1 MGDKKWTV
9 ASDAIGPNR
18 VPVRRLANGA
28 EMPVVGMGT
37 FGSDKYDGATVAA
50 ARSEEHTSELQSR
63 RDIVCRLLL
72 EKKCFLVCIFYFPCV
87 LIQYRMGVVELLAV
101 PDGDAV
107 VVIQPG
113 FPTGHAARFFKSYR
127 IACDAY
133 SLLDNHITNWLE
145 VSAAREQR

>member
-1 MGDKKWTV
+1 MVLRLFGELRLRWT
-9 ASDAIGPNR
+9 
-18 VPVRRLANGA
+18 
-28 EMPVVGMGT
+28 
-37 FGSDKYDGATVAA
+37 AA
-50 ARSEEHTSELQSR
+50 HFSVLCFWILSQIHC
-63 RDIVCRLLL
+63 ILLL
-72 EKKCFLVCIFYFPCV
+72 VHTQHKCFLVCIFYFPCV